1 MAIKLTLEQ
10 EQIVLEASKGSNL
23 AISAFAGAAKTTTC
37 TLIADK
43 LQRKS
48 LYIAFNKSIAE
59 EAKTKFPSW
68 VECRT
73 LHSLAYATI
82 IAPEK
87 MYKKVSGFFDTKQ
100 FVELYGEQ
108 LDYLTE
114 DKQLETIFKVLDII
128 KAFCQSD
135 SLALGEFTYAFLEH
149 DRASYDYYLPLVLQ
163 AWAAVTTKTS
173 TVNMT
178 HDVYL
183 KMYQLSNPNLEDY
196 EVIYLDEAQDSNPVT
211 LDIFYNQTNSQL
223 IMVGDSYQSIYEWRG
238 AVNAFDSIPDTFKR
252 LYLTESFRFTPEIA
266 ELATK
271 LTSIAGNDRPI
282 IGKAEV
288 KPVKTSAIIVRT
300 NASIIDYLL
309 AAVQENYKVHVVADL
324 QDLWSKLYHLSA
336 LATGAKPKFP
346 NAELRRFNTIGD
358 FATEAERNPDLKR
371 LAMLSFKMS
380 QGRGTHGNIV
390 AIKGVLAETP
400 AEGKFTVI
408 TAHKSKGLEFDAV
421 TLDRDMLRET
431 EEGGMDDL
439 VRLLKDNQTLN
450 LLYVAMTRAKY
461 QLTLPSNVYD
471 IFDNIEELTELWDK
485 TASN

>member
-1 MAIKLTLEQ
+1 MAINPTQEQ
-10 EQIVLEASKGSNL
+10 ELIVLEATRGSNL

-37 TLIADK
+37 TLIAAK
-43 LQRKS
+43 VQKKS
-48 LYIAFNKSIAE
+48 LYIAFNKAIAE
-59 EAKTKFPSW
+59 EAKTKFPEW

-73 LHSLAYATI
+73 LHSLAYASI

-100 FVELYGEQ
+100 FIELYGEQ

-114 DKQLETIFKVLDII
+114 DKRLEVIFKVLDIV

-135 SLALGEFTYAFLEH
+135 SLVIADFTDNFLEN
-149 DRASYDYYLPLVLQ
+149 DRQSFEFYLPLVLQ
-163 AWAAVTTKTS
+163 AWGAVTSKAS
-173 TVNMT
+173 SVNMT

-183 KMYQLSNPNLEDY
+183 KMYQLSLPNLEDY
-196 EVIYLDEAQDSNPVT
+196 EVIYLDECQDSNPVT
-211 LDIFYNQTNSQL
+211 LDIFYQQTNSQL

-238 AVNAFDSIPDTFKR
+238 AINAFDSVPSSFKH

-271 LTSIAGNDRPI
+271 LTSIAGNGRPI

-336 LATGAKPKFP
+336 LASGSKPKFP
-346 NAELRRFNTIGD
+346 NAELRRFNTIGE
-358 FATEAERNPDLKR
+358 FVTEAERNPDLKR
-371 LAMLSFKMS
+371 LYTLSFKMS

-390 AIKGVLAETP
+390 AIKGVLTEIP
-400 AEGKFTVI
+400 AEGKFTIV
-408 TAHKSKGLEFDAV
+408 TAHKSKGLEYDSV
-421 TLDRDMLRET
+421 TLDMDMLRET
-431 EEGGMDDL
+431 EEGGIDDL
-439 VRLLKDNQTLN
+439 VKLLKDNQTLN

-461 QLTLPSNVYD
+461 QLTLPANVYD
-471 IFDNIEELTELWDK
+471 IFDNLEVLTELWDK